1 MSNYRAKAARIRE
14 QKRNARILERLQNDF
29 AAQLAIRDY
38 RIAALEHQIHALV
51 QTINCFRFPYPLP
64 FSFFQNPLYFNF
76 SNGQIRPFLRNPRP
90 RTPVKTCMTLVM
102 ATAQKP
108 CPHPPRQLLLPKR
121 LRADPQEPHA
131 LHAPRRLLRH
141 HLPHPSSGN
150 GARSLHARV
159 IRWQATPQSLPCCL
173 PLPEPVTSLV
183 ALADAFTPPDAFE
196 VEEVIQ
202 YDRRKRQY
210 LLRYKGSDEPEW
222 TAEQNCKGCAD
233 LLRAYWETEAKRL
246 DNERSNMH
254 KKTRYSSIPKEFR
267 PTT

>member
-76 SNGQIRPFLRNPRP
+76 S
-90 RTPVKTCMTLVM
+90 T
-102 ATAQKP
+102 
-108 CPHPPRQLLLPKR
+108 
-121 LRADPQEPHA
+121 
-131 LHAPRRLLRH
+131 
-141 HLPHPSSGN
+141 
-150 GARSLHARV
+150 
-159 IRWQATPQSLPCCL
+159 
-173 PLPEPVTSLV
+173 
-183 ALADAFTPPDAFE
+183 
-196 VEEVIQ
+196 
-202 YDRRKRQY
+202 
-210 LLRYKGSDEPEW
+210 GSDEPEW
-222 TAEQNCKGCAD
+222 TVEQNCKGCAD
-233 LLRAYWETEAKRL
+233 LLRAYWEAEAKRL
-246 DNERSNMH
+246 DNERSNTR